1 MDYVEI
7 DDRKY
12 PRVTIVW
19 KDIIGD
25 CAVAGADESRELV
38 CPTIF
43 TEGYLFDVFEDDGER
58 YVRTFATYQKEDEV
72 AFGDRNCFPF
82 SVLTRKSQRDVEM
95 AVLLYGK

>member
-43 TEGYLFDVFEDDGER
+43 AEGYLFDVFEADGER
-58 YVRTFATYQKEDEV
+58 DVRTFATWQTEDDV

-82 SVLTRKSQRDVEM
+82 SVLTPRSQRDVEM
-95 AVLLYGK
+95 ALLLYGK